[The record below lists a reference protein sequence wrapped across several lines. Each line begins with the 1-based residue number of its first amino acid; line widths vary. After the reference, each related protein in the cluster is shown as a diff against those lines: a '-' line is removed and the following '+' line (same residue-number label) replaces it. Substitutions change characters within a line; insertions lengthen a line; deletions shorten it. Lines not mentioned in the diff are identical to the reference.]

1 MYLTNLSIT
10 QFKNITEAE
19 LDFSPALNCFVG
31 NNGAGKTTIL
41 DAIHYLALCKS
52 HIHSIDSQ
60 NIQHEADFFIL
71 QATCQNDHHTNDI
84 YCGVQRHRKKMFK
97 YNGRE
102 YDRLSEHIGRL
113 PLVMISP
120 SDEALILDGSD
131 ERRRF
136 MDMVISQYDQA
147 YMEALVTYNKALQQ
161 RNILLKEEAPVD
173 DSLFEVYEYRME
185 ESAKIVNQKRASFT
199 ASFCPVF
206 EQFYQAISEG
216 RESIQLSYVSHASE
230 GSLADQ
236 LRQSRQKD
244 TWLGYTSRGI
254 HKDELLMELNGYPI
268 KQVGSQGQNKSYL
281 IALKLGEFDFLKKHT
296 GMTPLL
302 LIDDLFDKLD
312 DHRVQRII
320 QLVSGEAF
328 GQIFITDTHAKH
340 LDQLLQHTGGDYR
353 IFYVADGVIQNEQ
366 L

>member
-1 MYLTNLSIT
+1 MYLTHLSIT
-10 QFKNITEAE
+10 QFKNIAEAE

-31 NNGAGKTTIL
+31 PNGAGKTNVL
-41 DAIHYLALCKS
+41 DAIHYLAFCKS

-60 NIQHEADFFIL
+60 NIQHGADFFIL
-71 QATCQNDHHTNDI
+71 QAACQQENQTNHL
-84 YCGVQRHRKKMFK
+84 YCGVQRHRKNLFK

-161 RNILLKEEAPVD
+161 RNALLKEEAPVED
-173 DSLFEVYEYRME
+173 YLFEVYECRME
-185 ESAKIVNQKRASFT
+185 ETANLVHQKRISFT
-199 ASFCPVF
+199 ASFSPVF

-216 RESIQLSYVSHASE
+216 RESIRLRYVSHASD

-236 LRQSRQKD
+236 LRLSRQKD
-244 TWLGYTSRGI
+244 KWLGYTSRGI
-254 HKDELLMELNGYPI
+254 HKDELLMELDGYPI

-281 IALKLGEFDFLKKHT
+281 IALKLGEYDFLKQHT
-296 GMTPLL
+296 GTMPLL

-312 DHRVQRII
+312 EHRVQRII

-328 GQIFITDTHAKH
+328 GQIFITDTHARH
-340 LDQLLQHTGGDYR
+340 LDQLLQHIGGDYR
-353 IFYVADGVIQNEQ
+353 FFQVTNGMIQNQ
-366 L
+366 LP